1 MKFFQK
7 LLFFFL
13 IINSFHLFS
22 QDRPVQIDSDYE
34 LMRCPRTNGDIQ
46 NIQVQE
52 LTVLGPDRDK
62 TPANRKEWFASYSLN
77 GGPAIK
83 LNKGNAIT
91 SGNYS
96 FELIFDNDTKIAKNI
111 SIKIV
116 SAQRKDGSPI
126 TISTDE
132 AENTANFKILPKPK
146 PFYKDH
152 KKAAKKNTT
161 QTYIAVFNKHSLA
174 KVSVTDGA
182 NLLSVSTSEVNFQ
195 KEVKAK
201 VKWPDVISK
210 HALKI
215 VEMDPLGCVSDTIV
229 APIDI
234 VDAFSVD
241 LGKDKHICN
250 GNSVTLVANTNIVGD
265 YEYLWSPTNQKT
277 KKITVTTPGKY
288 TVYVKD
294 KASGTLFNSS
304 VQVFMHNP
312 PTIAIKDHIIIEGS
326 KVVLDIS
333 EEGATYL
340 WSDGTKKG
348 SNTFRNTGKYSV
360 QKTSK
365 YGCIATKNFK
375 TKLRKDLFTI
385 DLPKIAEGCGN
396 NDLIIDP
403 TIKPDLAY
411 TYKWNN
417 SKKTKSIQVNK
428 EGTYTIEVTDPDG
441 FIQSA
446 STTMKYFPMPIV
458 DLGDDKFLWDDGKG
472 VILDAGNP
480 GAKYLWNT
488 GEKTQTITVKKG
500 GVFSVEVTDNH
511 GCSNKDDIKIKYR
524 VGHAFGV
531 YLGEDRSICK
541 GDSVLI
547 TPQIEG
553 KPTYPL
559 SYNWVNQ
566 KHTEKEIYLKKA
578 GKYYLIVTDANKNV
592 EKDTIVIT
600 TKPNPIVDLG
610 KDITSFPNQDITLDA
625 GNTGSSYE
633 WSTNQTTQKIKVNKK
648 GKYWVKVTNP
658 ENCSA
663 TDTININIQEE
674 YPFVGIPKAFT
685 PNGDGQNDKL
695 IIRGADSG
703 KFDIEFMV
711 FNRLGTKVFETT
723 DLNNH
728 WDGCYKGQPQD
739 MDAYVYVLTIT
750 YPNKK
755 KITKQGSFVLLR

>member
-1 MKFFQK
+1 M
-7 LLFFFL
+7 
-13 IINSFHLFS
+13 
-22 QDRPVQIDSDYE
+22 
-34 LMRCPRTNGDIQ
+34 
-46 NIQVQE
+46 
-52 LTVLGPDRDK
+52 
-62 TPANRKEWFASYSLN
+62 
-77 GGPAIK
+77 
-83 LNKGNAIT
+83 
-91 SGNYS
+91 
-96 FELIFDNDTKIAKNI
+96 
-111 SIKIV
+111 
-116 SAQRKDGSPI
+116 
-126 TISTDE
+126 
-132 AENTANFKILPKPK
+132 
-146 PFYKDH
+146 
-152 KKAAKKNTT
+152 
-161 QTYIAVFNKHSLA
+161 
-174 KVSVTDGA
+174 
-182 NLLSVSTSEVNFQ
+182 
-195 KEVKAK
+195 
-201 VKWPDVISK
+201 
-210 HALKI
+210 
-215 VEMDPLGCVSDTIV
+215 
-229 APIDI
+229 
-234 VDAFSVD
+234 
-241 LGKDKHICN
+241 
-250 GNSVTLVANTNIVGD
+250 
-265 YEYLWSPTNQKT
+265 
-277 KKITVTTPGKY
+277 
-288 TVYVKD
+288 
-294 KASGTLFNSS
+294 
-304 VQVFMHNP
+304 
-312 PTIAIKDHIIIEGS
+312 
-326 KVVLDIS
+326 
-333 EEGATYL
+333 
-340 WSDGTKKG
+340 
-348 SNTFRNTGKYSV
+348 
-360 QKTSK
+360 
-365 YGCIATKNFK
+365 
-375 TKLRKDLFTI
+375 
-385 DLPKIAEGCGN
+385 
-396 NDLIIDP
+396 
-403 TIKPDLAY
+403 
-411 TYKWNN
+411 
-417 SKKTKSIQVNK
+417 
-428 EGTYTIEVTDPDG
+428 
-441 FIQSA
+441 QSA